1 MVKKNQPK
9 NQTKIVYRKKDKQN
23 PAENTQSTHTFSRP
37 KTVSVLVTDENRS
50 SILRKI
56 IIRAEM
62 ESKSPLRIGSQ
73 NNDDLIDILVLK
85 DKNGQSFIPGTS
97 IAGVLRAELEA
108 VYGSE
113 PVNKLFGYEKDVS
126 GHQSLITVN
135 DIVLKNTELVYRDGV
150 SIDSLTGTAIKQH
163 KFDYE
168 AIERGA
174 RGELV
179 LEMTIRYHDVSR
191 EELPI
196 VTYLHKEYDAAGDIY
211 GEFAATICDLLTQ
224 GIHLGALTTKG
235 FGIIKARSTVDRKVE
250 STAKY
255 YDFLFTDNKKAAT
268 QWLDYIGDGNL
279 PVASYIGHAE
289 QIVVKDDFKVDLDFA
304 LQSSLLIADDV
315 DYEENKDKTDAV
327 AAVQLKSRNQF
338 VIPGT
343 SIKGVLRNRAFQILL
358 KLNNNKLGEA
368 EEFINSFMG
377 YAVESTGESKKSK
390 LIVEEV
396 YIDNIYVKPVKHHRI
411 RIDRF
416 TGSVMDGVGAL
427 FTVEPIWQQDKD
439 LAPVHISFN
448 VKKCSRQQ
456 AGLMLLLIKDLWLG
470 NLAVGSGKGIGRG
483 ILKGRAGIIR
493 YKKKEFKLGNEN
505 SEFTVAENGAVL
517 AGYVQELVG
526 GLNG

>member
-1 MVKKNQPK
+1 MGNKKQSKKNQPQ
-9 NQTKIVYRKKDKQN
+9 NQFKKAYRKNHKEDSV
-23 PAENTQSTHTFSRP
+23 ENTHNAKTVSRP

-56 IIRAEM
+56 IIMAEM

-108 VYGSE
+108 VYDSE
-113 PVNKLFGYEKDVS
+113 PANKLFGYEKDVS

-179 LEMTIRYHDVSR
+179 LEMTIRYNDVSND
-191 EELPI
+191 ELPRI
-196 VTYLHKEYDAAGDIY
+196 TYLHKDYEEVGDVY
-211 GEFAATICDLLTQ
+211 GELAATICDLLTQ
-224 GIHLGALTTKG
+224 WIHLGALTTKG
-235 FGIIKARSTVDRKVE
+235 FGKIRANG
-250 STAKY
+250 TAMY
-255 YDFLFTDNKKAAT
+255 YDFLFADNKKAAG
-268 QWLDYIGDGNL
+268 QWLDYISDGKL
-279 PVASYIGHAE
+279 PIACYSGCAE
-289 QIVVKDDFKVDLDFA
+289 LVLVKDDFKVDLDCA
-304 LQSSLLIADDV
+304 LHSSLLIADDV
-315 DYEENKDKTDAV
+315 DYEMNGDKNDTI
-327 AAVQLKSRNQF
+327 AAVQLKSRKQF

-343 SIKGVLRNRAFQILL
+343 SLKGVLRNRALQILL
-358 KLNNNKLGEA
+358 KLNNNQLDKA
-368 EEFINSFMG
+368 EGFLNTFMG
-377 YAVESTGESKKSK
+377 YSIEGTGDSQKSN
-390 LIVEEV
+390 LSVEEV
-396 YIDNIYVKPVKHHRI
+396 YIDNDHVKPVKQHRI

-483 ILKGRAGIIR
+483 ILNGRLGIIH
-493 YKKKEFKLGNEN
+493 YDNKVFKLGNE
-505 SEFTVAENGAVL
+505 SGGFTVAENGADL

-526 GLNG
+526 GING